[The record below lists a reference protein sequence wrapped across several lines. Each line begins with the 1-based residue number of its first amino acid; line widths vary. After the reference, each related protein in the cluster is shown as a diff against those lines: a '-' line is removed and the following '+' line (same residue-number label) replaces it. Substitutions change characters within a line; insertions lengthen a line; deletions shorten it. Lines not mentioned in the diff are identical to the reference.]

1 MNKKVFRFHYR
12 GNIKDGIDQKALES
26 AVKQCQQRA
35 ESAVAS
41 GRLMTAA
48 LYYYGN
54 MLFLYYEAIESPV
67 IPEEFMNPLS
77 PYLALWPDMEGMRE
91 WVHMYHIYYHAIP
104 QGTEDWKRKAEPEL
118 RRGRIAFLKREN
130 IFEYVYHHFAIVQE
144 GLLEGDK
151 YQSIALHEDILF
163 SYFEEPK
170 TMINIKRVQGIE
182 SECIKAWTAVDPEEH
197 FIHLPGANGA
207 NFLFIPA
214 YFAIGQ

>member
-1 MNKKVFRFHYR
+1 MNKEVFRFHYHAQ
-12 GNIKDGIDQKALES
+12 IKENMNKKQSEAAI
-26 AVKQCQQRA
+26 KQCQENA
-35 ESAVAS
+35 ESAVRK

-48 LYYYGN
+48 LYYYGD
-54 MLFLYYEAIESPV
+54 MLFLYYEAIEKPV
-67 IPEEFMNPLS
+67 SPEEFLSPLS
-77 PYLALWPDMEGMRE
+77 PCLELWPGKEGMRQ
-91 WVHMYHIYYHAIP
+91 WVHMYHIYYHAVP
-104 QGTEDWKRKAEPEL
+104 EGTEDWKRKTEPEQ

-130 IFEYVYHHFAIVQE
+130 MFQYVYHHFAIVQE

-170 TMINIKRVQGIE
+170 TMINIKRIEGEE
-182 SECIKAWTAVDPEEH
+182 SECIKAWTAVVPEDH

-214 YFAIGQ
+214 YFAVG